1 MDYQRCITN
10 LFSDGNKF
18 QNVKKDAT
26 PARLKSL
33 QRYLRTLCNRNEI
46 NDSDF
51 KTMRPKNAKPARA
64 HGLPKIHKTYNE
76 LPKFR
81 PIIDTTGTTHYA
93 VGKYLTN
100 LLNPLTLNSYTLKD
114 SFDAA
119 ERIRQIPNELFH
131 NGYVFI
137 SFDVTSLFTNVPL
150 KRIID
155 IIVNRVYNKKL
166 IKTNLKK
173 SSLRKLIKD
182 TCTKTVFSAN
192 NELYEQTDGVSM
204 GSSLGPVL
212 ANIIMTELEDI
223 VIKPLINDNTIRFYS
238 RYVDD
243 TLLLLKPEDIQ
254 HVHNALNNFDA
265 KLQFTVDTFELETPH
280 FLDIEI
286 SPDGLSIFRKDTN
299 TGLYTNYNSFTPWN
313 YRKAWIRSLVNRATR
328 ICSPEKLKEEINTAR
343 KFASWN
349 GFPRYITNSIIKYAQ
364 KPKQNKEE
372 MDDPVIIWLRIPYAG
387 SAGEN
392 LVSNLKRKLK
402 HCFKKN
408 INFKFNVTYSTH
420 KIAFYTNMKDT
431 TPQMYKSNIV
441 YKFTCPGCN
450 AAYIGKTER
459 NLFQRCNEHATTKDS
474 AIYNHMK
481 ECSELHYLNTL
492 LTLNLDSFDSRDI
505 SIETVKNNTKVID
518 SSDNWSKLLIKEA
531 LYIKSEKPL
540 LNNGLKASR
549 DLYPF

>member
-1 MDYQRCITN
+1 M
-10 LFSDGNKF
+10 
-18 QNVKKDAT
+18 
-26 PARLKSL
+26 
-33 QRYLRTLCNRNEI
+33 
-46 NDSDF
+46 
-51 KTMRPKNAKPARA
+51 
-64 HGLPKIHKTYNE
+64 
-76 LPKFR
+76 
-81 PIIDTTGTTHYA
+81 
-93 VGKYLTN
+93 
-100 LLNPLTLNSYTLKD
+100 
-114 SFDAA
+114 
-119 ERIRQIPNELFH
+119 
-131 NGYVFI
+131 
-137 SFDVTSLFTNVPL
+137 
-150 KRIID
+150 
-155 IIVNRVYNKKL
+155 NRVYNKKL